1 MKEFKKET
9 NRLKKRKQKK
19 SCTKKKEEVLKN
31 AKALYKGLEI
41 IVNAFEKR
49 IFEYGGRPEIDVD
62 YESDSDSDTD

>member
-1 MKEFKKET
+1 MY
-9 NRLKKRKQKK
+9 
-19 SCTKKKEEVLKN
+19 KKKEDVLKN
-31 AKALYKGLEI
+31 AEALHKGLEI